1 MSFTEEELRGMT
13 FSQLLKVSKFVGI
26 STYRKRKEDIIQ
38 EIYDEINPKE
48 VAVEEV
54 QRSVRVQ
61 RIYEQN
67 LEVEK

>member
-38 EIYDEINPKE
+38 EIYDELNPKE
-48 VAVEEV
+48 IVEEV

>member
-13 FSQLLKVSKFVGI
+13 FSQLLKVAKFVGI

-38 EIYDEINPKE
+38 EIYDELNPKE
-48 VAVEEV
+48 IVEEV